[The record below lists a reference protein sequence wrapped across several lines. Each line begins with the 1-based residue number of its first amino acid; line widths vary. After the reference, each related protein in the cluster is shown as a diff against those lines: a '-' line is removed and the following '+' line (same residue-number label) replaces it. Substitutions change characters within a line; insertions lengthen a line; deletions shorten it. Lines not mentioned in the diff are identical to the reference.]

1 VSYAVGCGELVI
13 TGDIL
18 GERARLSPNVVA
30 LIHIPT
36 RRQFT
41 YAELNRRAL
50 QCARVWTDL
59 CTLVP
64 GDRVCILSE
73 NRVEY
78 VDAFWAAG
86 KSGII
91 LVPLGTRSTAHE
103 LHQILAD
110 CGSRCLMY
118 SARYEKLAKE
128 LQQLVVFEHLISV
141 DAEDSA
147 PKALSYAK
155 AIDRVRPDPLAAR
168 LQPEDIFCLL
178 YTSGTTGRPKG
189 VMIPHRQIAWNAYN
203 TVVSWQLRQSDRVQ
217 IYTPMY
223 HAGGLTEFMTPL
235 FAIGGS
241 IVLHDGFDAAEV
253 LRALRDYECT
263 LLFGVPTIFK
273 MLLDSP
279 EFATLDC
286 SHLRWCASGGA
297 PLPLQLLHAYQ
308 ERGLVFRQGYGLTE
322 VGVNC
327 FAMSDEDSLRKS
339 GSVGKPMMFTEA
351 KLLDLEGNQV
361 ATHEVGEL
369 EVGELEVGELCLRG
383 PHVCRGYWNNPA
395 GTVQVLDAEGWFH
408 TGDLARCDK
417 DGFFYIAGRSKDM
430 IISGGVNIYPAEI
443 EKELLDH
450 PAVAEVSVMGTTDEK
465 WGEVPVAFVAL
476 KSGASASDLEL
487 IEFLRP
493 RINKIKLPRQVIF
506 IGALPRNAYGKVLK
520 LELQDRLKNDR
531 LKNDR
536 LQDLKSGLAN
546 GSGAAPPERKSF

>member
-1 VSYAVGCGELVI
+1 MI

-18 GERARLSPNVVA
+18 GERARLSPDAVA
-30 LIHIPT
+30 LIHVPT

-59 CTLVP
+59 CSLVP

-128 LQQLVVFEHLISV
+128 LQQLVVFEHLISL

-155 AIDRVRPDPLAAR
+155 AIDRVRPDPLATR

-223 HAGGLTEFMTPL
+223 HAGGLTVFMTPL

-351 KLLDLEGNQV
+351 KLLGLQGNDPEDNQV
-361 ATHEVGEL
+361 ATNDFGEHEVGD
-369 EVGELEVGELCLRG
+369 LEVGELCLRG

-395 GTVQVLDAEGWFH
+395 ATAQVLDAEGWFH
-408 TGDLARCDK
+408 TGDLARCDE

-520 LELQDRLKNDR
+520 LELQDRLNK
-531 LKNDR
+531 DR
-536 LQDLKSGLAN
+536 LQNDQSQNPKSGLAN
-546 GSGAAPPERKSF
+546 GSDAATPERKSF